1 MQAGVAPCF
10 SSKLCIDLEE
20 QESPMSRKPH
30 GCGSVPHEPFAI
42 AYLNVVMEE
51 ADQEE
56 LVAALSRVARMSGR
70 SRVVQS
76 RLLEKIEL
84 NAPALYRA
92 LCLRGN
98 PELRS
103 ALALL
108 RALGIRLAMQ
118 PLAPA
123 HYFAHGDG
131 HVRAEQRRSRGTD
144 LAVTAPEA

>member
-1 MQAGVAPCF
+1 
-10 SSKLCIDLEE
+10 
-20 QESPMSRKPH
+20 MSRKPR
-30 GCGSVPHEPFAI
+30 GARSAPHDPFAI

-70 SRVVQS
+70 SRVVES

-84 NAPALYRA
+84 NAQSLYRA
-92 LCLRGN
+92 LCLRAN

-108 RALGIRLAMQ
+108 RALGVRLAMQ
-118 PLAPA
+118 PLAGA
-123 HYFAHGDG
+123 HDFTPRGEADASV
-131 HVRAEQRRSRGTD
+131 VRGKPRGTD
-144 LAVTAPEA
+144 LAVNAPEVLEA